1 MNAFRPTLS
10 GLAPA
15 FQPEVPRPAP
25 PSTEIIDLA
34 TTRTNADRILALIF
48 DAGGSMSG
56 ADLRAALDDLDQPE
70 RAKAVGLLRNEGKI
84 RSEGSTL
91 QIRYHLVDWKR
102 PTTAASTAPPRRL
115 PCPATPQAPAA
126 VADPITLE
134 FELMRALLDV
144 VTGAAYQALDVHARA
159 RSVEWL
165 ASRIRSGH
173 G

>member
-1 MNAFRPTLS
+1 M
-10 GLAPA
+10 
-15 FQPEVPRPAP
+15 
-25 PSTEIIDLA
+25 A

-70 RAKAVGLLRNEGKI
+70 RAKAVGLLRNEGRI

-91 QIRYHLVDWKR
+91 QIRYHLVDWKQ
-102 PTTAASTAPPRRL
+102 PTTPASTASPRL
-115 PCPATPQAPAA
+115 CPAKTQAPAA

-144 VTGAAYQALDVHARA
+144 VTGAAFQTLDVHARA

>member
-1 MNAFRPTLS
+1 M
-10 GLAPA
+10 
-15 FQPEVPRPAP
+15 
-25 PSTEIIDLA
+25 A

-91 QIRYHLVDWKR
+91 QIRYHLVDWKQ
-102 PTTAASTAPPRRL
+102 PTTTTHTTPPRPR
-115 PCPATPQAPAA
+115 PETSPAA
-126 VADPITLE
+126 AAAADPITLE
-134 FELMRALLDV
+134 FDLMRALFDV

-165 ASRIRSGH
+165 ASRLRNGH